1 MANVMQLNNEYMS
14 DPIHKTAPLFYQGV
28 SSIFENTQ
36 HSNTDIKMLLRDFQL
51 TLEKVPTW
59 NDVMLEKEYE
69 RFIESTKCDWLDT
82 LIAATF
88 KSSAHVMLS
97 TIGHNVAVPESM
109 DLEIPSGKRFMH
121 NCYINICRKLWKKP
135 QLMYGKFVKSELIQ
149 NKDEVMGI
157 ISESI
162 RDTIRCNLP
171 IKEVVSSYV
180 RNNDLET
187 GSLNTNKTIG
197 KISTNSFDN
206 ELVNEIVDEL
216 IQDGYDDEPS
226 DDNEDEDDDEEGAGD
241 DEVVDDYNGVDKDE
255 VLELAENDCKVVDDA
270 VVDEAENDRK
280 VVDDAVVD
288 EAVNDRKVVEDADD
302 SIDGNKEEVFDRNLH
317 TDTHGDPPKMGE
329 RATDIDIPGGSIDN
343 QLPIENV
350 STNENTL
357 TKVINITHGN
367 DKKPTH
373 INDINNGNVKS
384 KVDYVKN
391 TNANTN
397 TNTNSNTNSN
407 TNANVDID
415 GRTTHQTEI
424 GSIVE
429 MGISKMTKQDTKQVL
444 GDDMG
449 DGVGDENDTDNDTDT
464 DTNTDTESDAY
475 DDIGDGLA
483 LKEEIVNEKNYRN
496 DSSHSTINTHS
507 STNSKSNLKHT
518 MEGGRQIAS
527 TMRPPSKETN
537 EKIDMDAINNSVK
550 HVYIHE
556 KKRRNEK
563 KIKDILGVN
572 MDYEHFKNNR
582 KNMLKHLLI
591 KTNPDLLATA
601 S

>member
-1 MANVMQLNNEYMS
+1 
-14 DPIHKTAPLFYQGV
+14 
-28 SSIFENTQ
+28 
-36 HSNTDIKMLLRDFQL
+36 
-51 TLEKVPTW
+51 
-59 NDVMLEKEYE
+59 
-69 RFIESTKCDWLDT
+69 
-82 LIAATF
+82 
-88 KSSAHVMLS
+88 
-97 TIGHNVAVPESM
+97 
-109 DLEIPSGKRFMH
+109 
-121 NCYINICRKLWKKP
+121 
-135 QLMYGKFVKSELIQ
+135 
-149 NKDEVMGI
+149 
-157 ISESI
+157 
-162 RDTIRCNLP
+162 
-171 IKEVVSSYV
+171 
-180 RNNDLET
+180 
-187 GSLNTNKTIG
+187 
-197 KISTNSFDN
+197 
-206 ELVNEIVDEL
+206 
-216 IQDGYDDEPS
+216 
-226 DDNEDEDDDEEGAGD
+226 
-241 DEVVDDYNGVDKDE
+241 
-255 VLELAENDCKVVDDA
+255 
-270 VVDEAENDRK
+270 
-280 VVDDAVVD
+280 
-288 EAVNDRKVVEDADD
+288 VEDADD
-302 SIDGNKEEVFDRNLH
+302 AIYGNKEEVFDRNLH
-317 TDTHGDPPKMGE
+317 TDTHGDPPKRVE
-329 RATDIDIPGGSIDN
+329 RSIAIEIPGGSIDN
-343 QLPIENV
+343 RLPIDNV

-367 DKKPTH
+367 DKIPPT
-373 INDINNGNVKS
+373 IDDINNGNVKI
-384 KVDYVKN
+384 KVEDVK
-391 TNANTN
+391 NANTN
-397 TNTNSNTNSN
+397 TNTNTNTNVN
-407 TNANVDID
+407 ID
-415 GRTTHQTEI
+415 GRTTNQTEI

-429 MGISKMTKQDTKQVL
+429 MGISKMTKQYTKQL
-444 GDDMG
+444 MGDNKGDNKGDDMG